1 MSVDGNS
8 GHPSSCTS
16 NPENTLYSLLLGNRK
31 LKGVHHIYVGDWE
44 QFVCFA
50 YVHHKPQSQ
59 QRGSPINTRLSIAI
73 LYLIIVVTMALLP
86 DIHGFK

>member
-16 NPENTLYSLLLGNRK
+16 NPENTLYCLLLGNRK

-50 YVHHKPQSQ
+50 YVHHEPQ

-73 LYLIIVVTMALLP
+73 LCLIIVVTMALLP